1 MRPEESFVGQPIR
14 SLQTMLRVIG
24 EDASQPLTLIPDGF
38 FGDQTRNAVTEFQ
51 RIFSLPQTGQVNET
65 TWNTIADVYSV
76 VRQGQRRLE
85 GQYPGYELLKE

>member
-1 MRPEESFVGQPIR
+1 MV
-14 SLQTMLRVIG
+14 LR
-24 EDASQPLTLIPDGF
+24 
-38 FGDQTRNAVTEFQ
+38 FGDNGPSVRVFKTYLNYISQFFYDLPPLAETTAFDRRTQNAVTEFQ